1 MDYIRVLQVRGWHT
15 AATCLLVL
23 ILPPKSFTDRVL
35 EETLICKSTSSGIF
49 TINLYPNFF
58 GFLGCTNFTFFL
70 IVYLCSE
77 RRDRERRCQIFSETE
92 ILPLTSYLDYPP
104 KNLGLLDASPKHG
117 ILSFPIQLFCAFIP
131 NVGHVPQ
138 LSFL

>member
-1 MDYIRVLQVRGWHT
+1 MDYIRVLQVRGWRT
-15 AATCLLVL
+15 VATCLLLL
-23 ILPPKSFTDRVL
+23 ILPPKRSTDRVL
-35 EETLICKSTSSGIF
+35 EETLICKSTS
-49 TINLYPNFF
+49 
-58 GFLGCTNFTFFL
+58 
-70 IVYLCSE
+70 SE

-92 ILPLTSYLDYPP
+92 ILPLKSYLDYPP
-104 KNLGLLDASPKHG
+104 KNLALLDASPKHG